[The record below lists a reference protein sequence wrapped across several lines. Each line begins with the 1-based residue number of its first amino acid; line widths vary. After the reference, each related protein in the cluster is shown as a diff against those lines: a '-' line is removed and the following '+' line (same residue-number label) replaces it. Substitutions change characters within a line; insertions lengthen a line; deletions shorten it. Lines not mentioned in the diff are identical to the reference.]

1 MLSTIR
7 KKRKVLIV
15 FLLILFDLFLVNTLQ
30 SGQYDSLY
38 NDLHNNSKSYKNK
51 SKINNMKDV
60 APQYDDSKT
69 DKEDVKDQKSA
80 NKFMNYGTDLT
91 SSCTVQ
97 LYEQEKVYECTEDE
111 DITYDFSDG
120 KSEILSGEGLD
131 GIQIQDGKIRFYDDD
146 YGTGSWVSL
155 AGAGTSGPNDGI
167 QISNEKIRVY
177 DGANYS
183 NWISF
188 KDGGLAAAGDTGI
201 EIKNESIRYRDDFD
215 NQAGGWLKINIQNHV
230 YKNCFY
236 NINSK
241 SIN

>member
-1 MLSTIR
+1 MLSFIR
-7 KKRKVLIV
+7 KKKRLIILT
-15 FLLILFDLFLVNTLQ
+15 FLLLDIFIASAVQ

-38 NDLHNNSKSYKNK
+38 NDFHNDSENYKSEN
-51 SKINNMKDV
+51 KINEIKDT
-60 APQYDDSKT
+60 APQYDENKANYQDA
-69 DKEDVKDQKSA
+69 KDQESA